1 MNCEEFNKNLDNYE
15 LLSEEARDEMLKHA
29 AECEACKG
37 ELDFMLSIKATMKSM
52 PKIEPP
58 ADFMDKL
65 NLRIDKEEKIKHSV
79 PSRIMRNVRTN
90 WRQYTAVA
98 ACFALVAVITS
109 NGKSLVEKMQGSDD
123 GVIKTETVITDG
135 DGQNESANTEN
146 TDIIPDTASE
156 SAESADTENT
166 AGENTKSADAAAAKD
181 TQTGTVKVSN
191 SISAASS
198 AADTKSTVST
208 PSVSSTPV
216 STIAPQVST
225 EAEPTAEPST
235 ASVAAA
241 TENTS
246 SVTVDTS
253 SDGYKIAPAGLTES
267 EAVAY
272 AGDAVM
278 PRSRSSKME
287 QEMGYS
293 LAHSNNIISSRSY
306 NIEQD
311 ESDASKA
318 IGKLRVSSDNVQD
331 VVNVVLEYSYSVDGN
346 LYLTDSERL
355 SQLLQNLSEM
365 GIAYT
370 DYTPAYDG
378 NITFRLIIS

>member
-1 MNCEEFNKNLDNYE
+1 MNCEEFNKNLDNYD

-37 ELDFMLSIKATMKSM
+37 ELDFMLSITATMKSM

-65 NLRIDKEEKIKHSV
+65 NLRIDKEEKIKQSV

-90 WRQYTAVA
+90 WRQYTAAA

-123 GVIKTETVITDG
+123 GVIKTETVVTDG
-135 DGQNESANTEN
+135 DGSSEGANTEN
-146 TDIIPDTASE
+146 TDIIPDASSE
-156 SAESADTENT
+156 NTESADTENT
-166 AGENTKSADAAAAKD
+166 AGESTKSADTAAQN
-181 TQTGTVKVSN
+181 TQTGKAKASSSVS
-191 SISAASS
+191 SASS
-198 AADTKSTVST
+198 AADTKNTASAA
-208 PSVSSTPV
+208 SVSSTPV
-216 STIAPQVST
+216 STIAPQVSD
-225 EAEPTAEPST
+225 EAQPTAEPST
-235 ASVAAA
+235 ASVTAAA
-241 TENTS
+241 ENTS
-246 SVTVDTS
+246 SAPVNTS

-267 EAVAY
+267 EAMAY
-272 AGDAVM
+272 SDGAVT
-278 PRSRSSKME
+278 PKSRSSQTE
-287 QEMGYS
+287 QKTGYS
-293 LAHSNNIISSRSY
+293 LAHSNNIISSRSC
-306 NIEQD
+306 NIEPD

-318 IGKLRVSSDNVQD
+318 IGKLRISSDNVQD

-346 LYLTDSERL
+346 LYSTDSERL
-355 SQLLQNLSEM
+355 SQLLQNLNEM